1 MRWVVG
7 VAATLAA
14 MTLAVVLGLRHEP
27 KGCDLVGLDSSNV
40 SLEVP
45 GPGWTIA
52 EFCVSGDCE
61 TTDRVKV
68 GDDSKRHPFTVSL
81 INDQGHTID
90 ASGEVTTVEVQ
101 PNGEGCPPRHA
112 FAGVSVAADGTVTT
126 STP

>member
-7 VAATLAA
+7 IAAAVVA
-14 MTLAVVLGLRHEP
+14 MTLAVVLGLRHDP
-27 KGCDLVGLDSSNV
+27 KSCELVGLDSSNV
-40 SLEVP
+40 SLSVP

-61 TTDRVKV
+61 TTDRVSV
-68 GDDSKRHPFTVSL
+68 GDDSDLHPFTVSL
-81 INDQGHTID
+81 INEQGQTIN

-112 FAGVSVAADGTVTT
+112 FARVSVAADGTVTT